1 MDASIGSDPTQEQQV
16 GTRLSI
22 TVLGS
27 GGPIA
32 NPTRASSGY
41 AVWLDGV
48 PRLLVD
54 AGGGTFVR
62 LGELRLD
69 VPLIDLV
76 LLTHT
81 HIDHSGGLS
90 PVVMA
95 AYMQG
100 RITPLGIVGP
110 AGRDI
115 HPGAKRLVDLLFG
128 GYGAWSYMHTF
139 DGFGIEAKEVPSTLE
154 GDTRTVVLDDDVLT
168 IQSVA
173 VPHGMMP
180 SVAYRID
187 YAGAS
192 VVFTGD
198 IQRLDRGIID
208 LASGCDVLVHDQAV
222 PERQTAHS
230 HLHTKPSE
238 TARIAREAGCRTL
251 VLTHFMPEIEAEL
264 ADAVRTVEENFP
276 GRVLVAYD
284 RMSIDVVPRVGAAQ
298 PGSPT

>member
-1 MDASIGSDPTQEQQV
+1 MNHRKAP
-16 GTRLSI
+16 GTRLALTI
-22 TVLGS
+22 LGS
-27 GGPIA
+27 GGPIT
-32 NPTRASSGY
+32 NPTRASAAY
-41 AVWLDGV
+41 VLWLDGV
-48 PRLLVD
+48 PRLLID

-62 LGELRLD
+62 LGELGVK
-69 VPLIDLV
+69 VPLIETV

-81 HIDHSGGLS
+81 HIDHTGGLA

-95 AYMQG
+95 SYMQG
-100 RITPLGIVGP
+100 RMTPLGIVGP

-115 HPGAKRLVDLLFG
+115 HPGCTRFVELLFG
-128 GYGAWSYMHTF
+128 WDGAWSYMHTF
-139 DGFGIEAKEVPSTLE
+139 DGFGIEAREVPSTVDDESRTLVVEE
-154 GDTRTVVLDDDVLT
+154 GALT
-168 IQSVA
+168 IHSVA

-198 IQRLDRGIID
+198 IERLDRGLVE

-222 PERQTAHS
+222 PEQKVAHS

-238 TARIAREAGCRTL
+238 TARIAREAGCGTL

-264 ADAVRTVEENFP
+264 DAAVRTVEENFP
-276 GRVLVAYD
+276 GRVVVAHD
-284 RMSIDVVPRVGAAQ
+284 RMTLDVGPA
-298 PGSPT
+298 PGTRMDQALT

>member
-1 MDASIGSDPTQEQQV
+1 MDQGKAPDG
-16 GTRLSI
+16 RLSI

-27 GGPIA
+27 GGPIT
-32 NPTRASSGY
+32 NPHRASSGY
-41 AVWLDGV
+41 VIWLDGV

-54 AGGGTFVR
+54 VGGGTFVR
-62 LGELRLD
+62 MGELGLD

-81 HIDHSGGLS
+81 HIDHTGGLA
-90 PVVMA
+90 PFVMA

-100 RITPLGIVGP
+100 RTTPLRISGP

-115 HPGAKRLVDLLFG
+115 HPGCIRFVDLLFG
-128 GYGAWSYMHTF
+128 PQGAWSYMHTF
-139 DGFGIEAKEVPSTLE
+139 DGFGIDPIELPSALE
-154 GDTRTVVLDDDVLT
+154 GATPTLVLEDGALR
-168 IQSVA
+168 IQSIA

-192 VVFTGD
+192 VVFSGD
-198 IQRLDRGIID
+198 IQRLHQPFIA

-222 PERQTAHS
+222 PERPVPHS

-238 TARIAREAGCRTL
+238 TAREAREAGCRTL
-251 VLTHFMPEIEAEL
+251 VLSHFMPEIDAEL
-264 ADAVRTVEENFP
+264 DGAVRTVEEHFP
-276 GRVLVAYD
+276 GRVVVAHD
-284 RMSIDVVPRVGAAQ
+284 LMTIDVTPGTGAV
-298 PGSPT
+298 

>member
-1 MDASIGSDPTQEQQV
+1 MNHGKAP

-41 AVWLDGV
+41 VVWLDSV

-62 LGELRLD
+62 MGELGLD
-69 VPLIDLV
+69 VPLIDMV

-81 HIDHSGGLS
+81 HIDHTGGLA

-100 RITPLGIVGP
+100 RTTRLGVVGP
-110 AGRDI
+110 AGRDM
-115 HPGAKRLVDLLFG
+115 HPGCERFVDLLFG
-128 GYGAWSYMHTF
+128 RDGAWSYMHTF
-139 DGFGIEAKEVPSTLE
+139 DGFGIDARELPSTPE
-154 GDTRTVVLDDDVLT
+154 GDTRTLVLEDNVLT
-168 IQSVA
+168 IRSAA

-187 YAGAS
+187 YAGAV

-198 IQRLDRGIID
+198 IQRLDRGFID
-208 LASGCDVLVHDQAV
+208 LAFGCDVLVHDQAV
-222 PERQTAHS
+222 PERQVAHS

-264 ADAVRTVEENFP
+264 DDAVRKVEENFR
-276 GRVLVAYD
+276 GRVVVAYD
-284 RMSIDVVPRVGAAQ
+284 RMTIDVGPGVGER
-298 PGSPT
+298 

>member
-1 MDASIGSDPTQEQQV
+1 MNHGKAP

-32 NPTRASSGY
+32 NPARASSGCI
-41 AVWLDGV
+41 VWLDNV

-62 LGELRLD
+62 LGELRVD
-69 VPLIDLV
+69 VPLIDIV
-76 LLTHT
+76 FLTHT
-81 HIDHSGGLS
+81 HIDHSGGLA
-90 PVVMA
+90 PVVMS

-100 RITPLGIVGP
+100 RTTRLRVVGP
-110 AGRDI
+110 TGRDM
-115 HPGAKRLVDLLFG
+115 HPGCERFVDLLFG
-128 GYGAWSYMHTF
+128 RNGAWSYMHTF
-139 DGFGIEAKEVPSTLE
+139 DGFGIDAREVPSTPV
-154 GDTRTVVLDDDVLT
+154 GDTRTLVLEDDALT

-192 VVFTGD
+192 VAFTGD
-198 IQRLDRGIID
+198 IQRLDRGFID
-208 LASGCDVLVHDQAV
+208 LASGCDMLVHDQAV
-222 PERQTAHS
+222 PERQVAHS

-238 TARIAREAGCRTL
+238 TARIAREVGCRTL

-264 ADAVRTVEENFP
+264 DAAVQTVVENFP
-276 GRVLVAYD
+276 GRVVVAHD
-284 RMSIDVVPRVGAAQ
+284 RMTIDVGPGVGDL
-298 PGSPT
+298 